1 MLSADSHCIHPWRED
16 KQRDEEKSK
25 QRTRGRTVTISWSSY
40 SDFTTVNDC
49 SDECEIEKQ
58 KERKLKERADGW
70 VRGEETTPVTNRES
84 PYTAA
89 VRISLASDQ
98 RLKVT
103 PTLAAGGVSCDT
115 HLFTSKQC
123 HNLSFKRMKMFI
135 ITHKLY
141 LLDLTWPPSRP
152 SRLQLRPQ
160 INQSPKLI

>member
-25 QRTRGRTVTISWSSY
+25 QRTGGRTVAISWSSY
-40 SDFTTVNDC
+40 SDFTTVNGC
-49 SDECEIEKQ
+49 SDESVREKQ
-58 KERKLKERADGW
+58 KEREKERADGW

-115 HLFTSKQC
+115 HTHTHLFTSKQC

-135 ITHKLY
+135 ICWISP
-141 LLDLTWPPSRP
+141 DLHLALHTS
-152 SRLQLRPQ
+152 SCGC
-160 INQSPKLI
+160 QSVT